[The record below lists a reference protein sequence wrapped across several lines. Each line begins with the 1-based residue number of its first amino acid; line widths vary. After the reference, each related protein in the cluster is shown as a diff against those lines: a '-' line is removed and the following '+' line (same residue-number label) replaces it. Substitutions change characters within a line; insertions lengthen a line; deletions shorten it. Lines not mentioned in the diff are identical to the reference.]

1 MEAKGRRALICVLVV
16 VGCLIA
22 LGPGA
27 SAGVTGDERLSS
39 AQPQEQLNE
48 SDQQLNESDPE
59 PNESDPELDESN
71 QFEDAD
77 GVHIEIVLHEN
88 GSATFTVDYRFENTS
103 SDGWEALRDDVEANP
118 EGYAAAELADWQEIL
133 ENGENE
139 TNREMELSN
148 VSLATDTSSTPRDM
162 GHVEYSFTWSAFA
175 HVELN
180 RIEVDGALAGFT
192 LVDDTT
198 VQLFWPDE
206 YVVRDVEPTPE
217 SPPEE
222 SLLWDGDGT
231 EFSDGQPWVVLIEN
245 GEQAANGSGDEV
257 GPETPWLAV
266 AGALGL
272 LAVGAAVGWWLKRD
286 DDPDVTGDAV
296 PNGSPSPEST
306 APTDAQRPPPELL
319 SNEERVLELLERR
332 GGRIKQQEV
341 VAELEWTEAK
351 TSQVVGNLREADEID
366 VFRIGR
372 ENVLALP
379 EEE

>member
-1 MEAKGRRALICVLVV
+1 MEARGRRALICVLVV
-16 VGCLIA
+16 VGCLIT

-27 SAGVTGDERLSS
+27 SAAVAGDESVLNT
-39 AQPQEQLNE
+39 QPQQQLNESDQSEEQLNE
-48 SDQQLNESDPE
+48 SDQFD
-59 PNESDPELDESN
+59 
-71 QFEDAD
+71 DAD
-77 GVHIEIVLHEN
+77 DVHIEVILQEN

-103 SDGWEALRDDVEANP
+103 SEDWETLRDDVEENP
-118 EGYAAAELADWQEIL
+118 DSYAVAELSDWNEIL
-133 ENGENE
+133 EKGENE
-139 TNREMELSN
+139 TDREMELSDAS
-148 VSLATDTSSTPRDM
+148 VATDTSSTPRDM
-162 GHVEYSFTWSAFA
+162 GHVQVSFTWSAFA

-180 RIEVDGALAGFT
+180 RMEVGGALAGFT

-198 VQLFWPDE
+198 LQLFWPDE

-217 SPPEE
+217 NPPDE
-222 SLLWDGDGT
+222 SVLWDGDGT
-231 EFSDGQPWVVLIEN
+231 EFSDGQPWLVLIEN
-245 GEQAANGSGDEV
+245 GESAADETGDDV

-272 LAVGAAVGWWLKRD
+272 LGIGAAVGWWLKRD
-286 DDPDVTGDAV
+286 NEPTGPASET
-296 PNGSPSPEST
+296 PGGSSPTQAT
-306 APTDAQRPPPELL
+306 APEGTQRPPPELL

-341 VAELEWTEAK
+341 VSELQWTEAK